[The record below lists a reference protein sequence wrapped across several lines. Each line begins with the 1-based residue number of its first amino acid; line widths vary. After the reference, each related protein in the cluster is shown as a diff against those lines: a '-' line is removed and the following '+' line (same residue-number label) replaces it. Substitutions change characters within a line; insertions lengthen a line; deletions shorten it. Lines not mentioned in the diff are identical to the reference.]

1 MEIVLSHQQFN
12 FTDIK
17 SRLQTQSLLRD
28 IAPSFLLL
36 NRTRRSLDISHS
48 RDPEIL
54 IVDTHS
60 IINNF
65 SILFLSGQH

>member
-28 IAPSFLLL
+28 IAQ
-36 NRTRRSLDISHS
+36 
-48 RDPEIL
+48 
-54 IVDTHS
+54 
-60 IINNF
+60 
-65 SILFLSGQH
+65 SILQISRVREIKRSYYGEIERVACTGLVTKVRDIKALRVK